1 MKYFEKLLAIDVGL
15 RRRFPDGNSPYK
27 IMTRLMEECGELA
40 EQVHI
45 FERDGVKPEKHGN
58 PDPAKM
64 TKEIQDV
71 MICALQVAVY
81 YDLMGELEEAI
92 DKRLDAWIENGGVTG
107 EDVRR
112 FGLEDWPPQHVLC
125 VGMVALREEQVLL
138 VRQAAGTSLAG
149 QWSVPWGLVEAGETP
164 ENAAVRETL
173 EESGVSAEVEGLLGL
188 QNIDWE
194 AATAPV
200 FLGRHISGEPM
211 PDNVETDAAGYFS
224 LEALAELEEPI
235 EPWTDWLVRR
245 VLVGDYSV
253 IGKSVGNPFSGAAF
267 L

>member
-1 MKYFEKLLAIDVGL
+1 MKYFEKLLAINEALG
-15 RRRFPDGNSPYK
+15 RTFPEGNSPYK

-45 FERDGVKPEKHGN
+45 FERNGVKPEKHGE

-81 YDLMGELEEAI
+81 YNLMPELERAI
-92 DKRLDAWIENGGVTG
+92 DKRVDAWLTNGALTA
-107 EDVRR
+107 EDIGR
-112 FGLEDWPPQHVLC
+112 FKITDWPPRNVLC
-125 VGMVALREEQVLL
+125 VGMVVVHEARVLL

-149 QWSVPWGLVEAGETP
+149 QWSVPWGLVDAGETA
-164 ENAAVRETL
+164 EIAAVRETL
-173 EESGVSAEVEGLLGL
+173 EEAGVTAEVHGLLGI

-200 FLGRHISGEPM
+200 FLGRHISGEPT
-211 PDNVETDAAGYFS
+211 PDGVETDAAGYFS
-224 LEALAELEEPI
+224 LETLNTLKEPI
-235 EPWTDWLVRR
+235 EPWSDWLVRR
-245 VLVGDYSV
+245 VLGGRYSV
-253 IGKSVGNPFSGAAF
+253 IEQTLESPFTGAAF